1 MGSLGGRVRR
11 PNGPAKEGGKK
22 AFGPKAEKR

>member
-1 MGSLGGRVRR
+1 MGFG
-11 PNGPAKEGGKK
+11 PNKKGKAGWAKEGGKK